1 MIITIHIVIHEKRP
15 LEKSAT
21 EAAEKRPRLEGR
33 PSETISSWGSNPGPS
48 GMPVPLNYSY
58 VWPWSPWY
66 CTSRSGLNLDHSAN
80 LVRDNP
86 PLKHIPNLATNVVD
100 SHSANVAVDNNPLLK
115 HRPKLAAFYSHQP
128 EVPEGTWPPVKKTQY
143 INLALIRT
151 EQAID
156 FNKEFLRQTIRGSID
171 DIMKD
176 KDDIN
181 YDEVF
186 IEVEEGAR
194 LLFEG
199 RPGCGKTT
207 MMNKVSQ
214 DWAKWKIFS
223 SCLLFLVH
231 LRRFGNRSNIDL
243 KTVLRS
249 TPVEFSEEE
258 FQQIQTHIEDN
269 QGEGVVFALDG
280 LDEYCP
286 DKKEMK
292 TTFVHKLIKGQI
304 LPRSIV
310 IVASRPAASQKYR
323 RDSTRCIEVL
333 GFLKEQIYEY
343 IDSYFDGNKDKHS
356 LVLGL
361 GTYLEHHPN
370 VMHMCY
376 LPLHMAMVT
385 YLYEVEGASLP
396 QTETEIYRHFTLST
410 LLRSIRKRNDT
421 EMEIDEE
428 FCFSS
433 FDDLKPEDR
442 GIFDS
447 ILELAYEATVVNPQQ
462 VFSAEE
468 VRKFISRQSNNT
480 ANSDNSLGLVVVDKY
495 FVRYGLK
502 EIYTFLHLTFQE
514 FLSAFHIVQLDSQ
527 AQEEIIL
534 KYGSDKSLGVVW
546 KFYCG
551 MTEFSG
557 EKMRN
562 FEQLV
567 EKTESEVLLHLRCA
581 HESQQ
586 DILCTHTVNSYESKI
601 VLNSSSINPADFTAL
616 GYVLTHS
623 NVPAS
628 ELAITS
634 CNIGPEGLSALE
646 KAVNPSLALKTLR

>member
-1 MIITIHIVIHEKRP
+1 MYDTIGIIIIVVREKRPLEKSPEGAAEKHPRLQGEHSETSDVDSHSANITIDSNPVVHEKRP
-15 LEKSAT
+15 LEKSA
-21 EAAEKRPRLEGR
+21 EEPAEKRPRLEG
-33 PSETISSWGSNPGPS
+33 E
-48 GMPVPLNYSY
+48 YSQ
-58 VWPWSPWY
+58 
-66 CTSRSGLNLDHSAN
+66 AN
-80 LVRDNP
+80 D
-86 PLKHIPNLATNVVD
+86 ID
-100 SHSANVAVDNNPLLK
+100 SHSANVVIDSNPLLK
-115 HRPKLAAFYSHQP
+115 HRPKLSAFYRHQP

-156 FNKEFLRQTIRGSID
+156 FNKEFLRQTIRGSAD

-176 KDDIN
+176 KDDIK

-186 IEVEEGAR
+186 TEVEEGAR

-231 LRRFGNRSNIDL
+231 LRRFGNRSDIDL

-258 FQQIQTHIEDN
+258 FLQIQTHIEDN
-269 QGEGVVFALDG
+269 QGEGVIFALDG

-286 DKKEMK
+286 DKKDMK

-343 IDSYFDGNKDKHS
+343 IDSYFDGNEDKYS

-361 GTYLEHHPN
+361 KTYLEHHPN

-385 YLYEVEGASLP
+385 FLYEVEGASLP

-410 LLRSIRKRNDT
+410 LLRSIRKRNGT
-421 EMEIDEE
+421 EMEIGDEE
-428 FCFSS
+428 FCLSS
-433 FDDLKPEDR
+433 FDDLEPEDR
-442 GIFDS
+442 GMFDS
-447 ILELAYEATVVNPQQ
+447 ILELAYEATVVHPQQ

-468 VRKFISRQSNNT
+468 VRKFTSRQSSNAT
-480 ANSDNSLGLVVVDKY
+480 NSDNSLGLVVVDKY

-514 FLSAFHIVQLDSQ
+514 FLSAFHIVQLNSQ
-527 AQEEIIL
+527 AQNEIIL
-534 KYGSDKSLGVVW
+534 KYGSNKNLGVVW

-551 MTEFSG
+551 MTQFSD
-557 EKMRN
+557 EKMHN
-562 FEQLV
+562 FEHLV
-567 EKTESEVLLHLRCA
+567 EKTESEVLLHLHCA

-586 DILCTHTVNSYESKI
+586 NVLCTHIKNSYSSKI
-601 VLNSSSINPADFTAL
+601 VLNSMSLNPADFTAL

-623 NVPAS
+623 SVPTT

-646 KAVNPSLALKTLR
+646 KAVNISPPPTLKTLR

>member
-1 MIITIHIVIHEKRP
+1 M
-15 LEKSAT
+15 
-21 EAAEKRPRLEGR
+21 EAAEKRPCLEGR
-33 PSETISSWGSNPGPS
+33 RSESWGSNPGPS
-48 GMPVPLNYSY
+48 GMPVPMSYNY
-58 VWPWSPWY
+58 VWPYPWNPWY
-66 CTSRSGLNLDHSAN
+66 YTPTSGLNLDHSTN
-80 LVRDNP
+80 LVRDIP
-86 PLKHIPNLATNVVD
+86 PLEHRPNLATNVVD
-100 SHSANVAVDNNPLLK
+100 SYSANVAVETNQLLE
-115 HRPKLAAFYSHQP
+115 HGRKLAAFYSHQP
-128 EVPEGTWPPVKKTQY
+128 EVPEDTWPPVKKTQY

-176 KDDIN
+176 KDDIK

-186 IEVEEGAR
+186 AEVEEGNR

-207 MMNKVSQ
+207 MMNKVSK

-223 SCLLFLVH
+223 SSLLFLVH
-231 LRRFGNRSNIDL
+231 LRRFGNRLDIDL
-243 KTVLRS
+243 ETVLRS
-249 TPVEFSEEE
+249 TPVKFSDEEIRE
-258 FQQIQTHIEDN
+258 LASQIESN
-269 QGEGVVFALDG
+269 QGKGIVFALDG

-286 DKKEMK
+286 ERKDKEFK
-292 TTFVHKLIKGQI
+292 TTFIHKLIKKED
-304 LPRSIV
+304 LPESIV
-310 IVASRPAASQKYR
+310 IVASRPAASQQYR
-323 RDSTRCIEVL
+323 RDATKCIEVL

-343 IDSYFDGNKDKHS
+343 INSYFDGRDS
-356 LVLGL
+356 LVAGL
-361 GTYLEHHPN
+361 RTYLEHHPN

-385 YLYEVEGASLP
+385 FLYEVEGASLP
-396 QTETEIYRHFTLST
+396 QTETEIYRRFTLST
-410 LLRSIRKRNDT
+410 LQRSIRKRD
-421 EMEIDEE
+421 EGMIDNGEE
-428 FCFSS
+428 FCCQS
-433 FDDLKPEDR
+433 FNDLQPEDR

-468 VRKFISRQSNNT
+468 VRKFTSRRSNDT
-480 ANSDNSLGLVVVDKY
+480 ANSDNLLGLVVIDKY
-495 FVRYGLK
+495 HVWYGLK
-502 EIYTFLHLTFQE
+502 KIYTFLHLTFQE
-514 FLSAFHIVQLDSQ
+514 FLSACHIVQLVSQ

-551 MTEFSG
+551 MTQFSG

-567 EKTESEVLLHLRCA
+567 EKTKSEVLLHFRCA

-586 DILCTHTVNSYESKI
+586 DILCTHTVNSYDSKI
-601 VLNSSSINPADFTAL
+601 VLNSSLNPADFTAL

-623 NVPAS
+623 NVPAT
-628 ELAITS
+628 ELTITS
-634 CNIGPEGLSALE
+634 RNIGPEGLSALE
-646 KAVNPSLALKTLR
+646 KAVDVSSPPLKTLR

>member
-1 MIITIHIVIHEKRP
+1 MEK
-15 LEKSAT
+15 LAE
-21 EAAEKRPRLEGR
+21 EAAEKRPRLER
-33 PSETISSWGSNPGPS
+33 EPSK
-48 GMPVPLNYSY
+48 
-58 VWPWSPWY
+58 
-66 CTSRSGLNLDHSAN
+66 TS
-80 LVRDNP
+80 
-86 PLKHIPNLATNVVD
+86 VVD
-100 SHSANVAVDNNPLLK
+100 SHLK
-115 HRPKLAAFYSHQP
+115 HRPRLSAFYSHQP

-176 KDDIN
+176 KDDIK

-186 IEVEEGAR
+186 TEVEEGAR

-231 LRRFGNRSNIDL
+231 LRRFGNRSDIDL
-243 KTVLRS
+243 ETVLRS
-249 TPVEFSEEE
+249 TPVEFSDEE
-258 FQQIQTHIEDN
+258 FQELVAQIESN
-269 QGEGVVFALDG
+269 QGKDIVFALDG

-304 LPRSIV
+304 LPRSVV

-343 IDSYFDGNKDKHS
+343 IDSYFDGNEDKYS

-361 GTYLEHHPN
+361 RTYLEHHPN

-376 LPLHMAMVT
+376 LPLHMAMVA
-385 YLYEVEGASLP
+385 YLYEIEGASLP
-396 QTETEIYRHFTLST
+396 QTETEVYRHFTLLT

-421 EMEIDEE
+421 EMEIDDEEE
-428 FCFSS
+428 FYFSS
-433 FDDLKPEDR
+433 FDDLQPEDR
-442 GIFDS
+442 SIFDC
-447 ILELAYEATVVNPQQ
+447 ILKFAYEATVVSPQQ

-468 VRKFISRQSNNT
+468 VRKLTSRRSNNT
-480 ANSDNSLGLVVVDKY
+480 DNSLGLVVVDKY

-514 FLSAFHIVQLDSQ
+514 FLSACHIVQLDSQ

-534 KYGSDKSLGVVW
+534 KYGSGKSLGVVW

-551 MTEFSG
+551 MTHFSD
-557 EKMRN
+557 EKMHT

-567 EKTESEVLLHLRCA
+567 EKTKSEVLLHLHCA

-586 DILCTHTVNSYESKI
+586 DILCTHTINSYDSKI
-601 VLNSSSINPADFTAL
+601 VLNSLSLNSADFTAL

-623 NVPAS
+623 SVPAT

-646 KAVNPSLALKTLR
+646 KAVNVSPPPALKTLRCF

>member
-1 MIITIHIVIHEKRP
+1 M
-15 LEKSAT
+15 EKSAGE
-21 EAAEKRPRLEGR
+21 EAAEKHPRLEGGS
-33 PSETISSWGSNPGPS
+33 SEADG
-48 GMPVPLNYSY
+48 
-58 VWPWSPWY
+58 
-66 CTSRSGLNLDHSAN
+66 
-80 LVRDNP
+80 
-86 PLKHIPNLATNVVD
+86 D
-100 SHSANVAVDNNPLLK
+100 SHSANVAHRVYMYPLLK
-115 HRPKLAAFYSHQP
+115 HRPKLAAFYLRQP

-151 EQAID
+151 EQPID

-186 IEVEEGAR
+186 TELEEGTT

-214 DWAKWKIFS
+214 DWAKWKFFS

-231 LRRFGNRSNIDL
+231 LRRLGNRSDINL
-243 KTVLRS
+243 ETVLRS
-249 TPVEFSEEE
+249 TPVDFSEEE

-292 TTFVHKLIKGQI
+292 TTFVHRLIKGQI
-304 LPRSIV
+304 LPKSIV

-323 RDSTRCIEVL
+323 RSATKCIEVL
-333 GFLKEQIYEY
+333 GFLKEQVYEY
-343 IDSYFDGNKDKHS
+343 INSYFDGNKNKDS
-356 LVLGL
+356 LVVGL
-361 GTYLEHHPN
+361 KAYLKHHPN

-376 LPLHMAMVT
+376 LPLHMAMIT
-385 YLYEVEGASLP
+385 YLYEIEGASLP

-410 LLRSIRKRNDT
+410 LLRSIRRRNNT
-421 EMEIDEE
+421 EMEIDDEV
-428 FCFSS
+428 FCLSH

-447 ILELAYEATVVNPQQ
+447 ILKFAYEATVVNPQQ

-468 VRKFISRQSNNT
+468 VKTFTNRQFNNT
-480 ANSDNSLGLVVVDKY
+480 GNNENSLGLVVVDKY
-495 FVRYGLK
+495 FVKYGLK

-514 FLSAFHIVQLDSQ
+514 FLSACHIVQLDSR
-527 AQEEIIL
+527 AQEAIIL
-534 KYGSDKSLGVVW
+534 KYGSDKRLGVVW

-551 MTEFSG
+551 MTQFSG

-567 EKTESEVLLHLRCA
+567 EKTKSEVLLHLQCA

-586 DILCTHTVNSYESKI
+586 DILCKHTVNSYDSKI
-601 VLNSSSINPADFTAL
+601 VLNSSSLNPADFTAL

-623 NVPAS
+623 NVPAT

-646 KAVNPSLALKTLR
+646 KAVNPSLAMKTLR

>member
-1 MIITIHIVIHEKRP
+1 M
-15 LEKSAT
+15 EKSA
-21 EAAEKRPRLEGR
+21 EEPPEKHPRLEGG
-33 PSETISSWGSNPGPS
+33 PSEADGD
-48 GMPVPLNYSY
+48 
-58 VWPWSPWY
+58 
-66 CTSRSGLNLDHSAN
+66 SR
-80 LVRDNP
+80 
-86 PLKHIPNLATNVVD
+86 
-100 SHSANVAVDNNPLLK
+100 SANVAHRVYMYPLLK
-115 HRPKLAAFYSHQP
+115 HRPKLAAFYLRQP
-128 EVPEGTWPPVKKTQY
+128 EVPDGTWPPVKKTQY

-151 EQAID
+151 EQAVD
-156 FNKEFLRQTIRGSID
+156 FSKEFLRQTIRGSID

-186 IEVEEGAR
+186 TELEEGTT

-214 DWAKWKIFS
+214 DWAKWKFFS

-231 LRRFGNRSNIDL
+231 LRRFGNRSDINL
-243 KTVLRS
+243 ETVLRS
-249 TPVEFSEEE
+249 TPVDFSKEE

-304 LPRSIV
+304 LPKSVV

-323 RDSTRCIEVL
+323 RDSTKCIEVL
-333 GFLKEQIYEY
+333 GFLKEQIYGY
-343 IDSYFDGNKDKHS
+343 IDSYFKNKRS
-356 LVLGL
+356 LVVGL
-361 GTYLEHHPN
+361 RTYLEHHPN

-396 QTETEIYRHFTLST
+396 QTETEIYRHFTLYT

-421 EMEIDEE
+421 EMEVDDEE
-428 FCFSS
+428 FHLSS
-433 FDDLKPEDR
+433 FDELQQEDR
-442 GIFDS
+442 NIFDC
-447 ILELAYEATVVNPQQ
+447 ILKFAYETTVVNPHQ

-468 VRKFISRQSNNT
+468 VKKFN
-480 ANSDNSLGLVVVDKY
+480 DNLLGLVVFDKQ
-495 FVRYGLK
+495 FARYGLK

-514 FLSAFHIVQLDSQ
+514 FLSACHIVQLDPQ

-551 MTEFSG
+551 MTQFSG
-557 EKMRN
+557 EKMCN
-562 FEQLV
+562 FKQLV
-567 EKTESEVLLHLRCA
+567 EKTKSEVLLHLRCA

-586 DILCTHTVNSYESKI
+586 DILCTHTVNSYDSKI
-601 VLNSSSINPADFTAL
+601 VLNSSSLNPADFTAL

-623 NVPAS
+623 TVPAT
-628 ELAITS
+628 ELTITS

-646 KAVNPSLALKTLR
+646 KAANPSLAMKTLR